1 MTPDEA
7 AAAVREALRPE
18 STGCTCYG
26 AGWCPVCKAHAALG
40 VLVAAAKQ
48 ADRLDDDQA
57 VMRGVGAV
65 RRMGKMRVGDIH
77 DHAEAFRAALADDGA
92 AR

>member
-1 MTPDEA
+1 MTTDEA
-7 AAAVREALRPE
+7 AATVR
-18 STGCTCYG
+18 
-26 AGWCPVCKAHAALG
+26 AGILIDPDEPPQVMAGLEQRAFAALD
-40 VLVAAAKQ
+40 VLVAAAQ
-48 ADRLDDDQA
+48 RADRLDDDQA

-65 RRMGKMRVGDIH
+65 RRMGIMRVGDIH